1 MLAGNGLINQ
11 DNNHVGNMK
20 KYNKQRLFEVMGRLD
35 NNFKSNLNEN
45 TENNLSDVVAG
56 DIIKLI
62 FNQQELQVFQQAMQ
76 TDASDFNADVELNP
90 MANHESNS
98 LRVEIQKVLQSK
110 GVQVNEETINFLKF
124 EVWNFLI

>member
-1 MLAGNGLINQ
+1 
-11 DNNHVGNMK
+11 MK

-35 NNFKSNLNEN
+35 NNFKSNLSES

-76 TDASDFNADVELNP
+76 TDAKDFNTDVELNP
-90 MANHESNS
+90 MANHESNT
-98 LRVEIQKVLQSK
+98 LKGEIQKTLQNK
-110 GVQVNEETINFLKF
+110 GARVNEQTLDFLKF

>member
-1 MLAGNGLINQ
+1 MKKYNKQI
-11 DNNHVGNMK
+11 GNMK

-35 NNFKSNLNEN
+35 NNFKSNLSES

-76 TDASDFNADVELNP
+76 TDAKDFNTDVELNP
-90 MANHESNS
+90 MANHESNA
-98 LRVEIQKVLQSK
+98 LKGEIQKTLQNK
-110 GVQVNEETINFLKF
+110 GARVNEQTLDFLKF